1 MSIHH
6 LLICRRV
13 LLFVVK
19 SRVLLITIIFYSAF
33 SFGNQQSNSKINAHD
48 YSKKALD
55 KIQSNFK
62 GFEFSQGRIPRE
74 RAFNVEIEII
84 EKRKIFCEQFLSD
97 LRFTRSVHVV
107 APVFQTDNYLDPYI
121 QKYDAMTEKP
131 LRDYEYGRGRTRFSK
146 SNYRIYDTKLYPH
159 IGRQIVFFGDDVRGQ
174 SVLSVYRVDENKM
187 YKVDQFWLTN
197 TEIDNRPSKYA
208 MVEIIEYKNEYY
220 ILTMG
225 VYREYNS
232 GIGDSLGNVY
242 LYFMNQKTMKRSG
255 LYKYNKKCNM
265 RTKKVTTMQR

>member
-6 LLICRRV
+6 LLNCRRV

-62 GFEFSQGRIPRE
+62 GFEFIQEKVYRGSESI
-74 RAFNVEIEII
+74 VE
-84 EKRKIFCEQFLSD
+84 KIFCEKFLSD

-131 LRDYEYGRGRTRFSK
+131 LRDYEYGGEDIFSK

-174 SVLSVYRVDENKM
+174 SVLSVYRVDGDKM
-187 YKVDQFWLTN
+187 YKVDQSWLTN

-208 MVEIIEYKNEYY
+208 MAEIIEYKNEYY

-225 VYREYNS
+225 VYREYKS
-232 GIGDSLGNVY
+232 GVTDKLHNVY
-242 LYFMNQKTMKRSG
+242 LFFLNQKTMKPSG
-255 LYKYNKKCNM
+255 LFKYNTKCNM